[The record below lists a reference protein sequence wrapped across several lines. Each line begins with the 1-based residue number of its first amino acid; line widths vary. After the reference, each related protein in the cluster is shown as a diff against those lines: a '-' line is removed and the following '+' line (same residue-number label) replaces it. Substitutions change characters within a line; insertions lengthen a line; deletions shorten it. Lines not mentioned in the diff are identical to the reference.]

1 MKMNGRDFPEITE
14 SDRIHCGIT
23 LTKTQWLIRIRW
35 IYSFFILVFFI
46 VHSYLL
52 DKIYIDFFIFSL
64 ILLFSILGNV
74 IFMVT
79 MKKKGILI
87 PRNLKL
93 LPVLATI
100 QLGFD
105 FFILSLYVIF
115 SGGFESPV
123 LVLFIFFILVSAFV
137 VKPQK
142 ALFYTIASVSLIT
155 FIFFL
160 EEGLNVSSQKL
171 SDLVAFD
178 IFLIFSFLISSFLSR
193 NMMENEAILQGL
205 FRKTRELSITDG
217 LTQLYNQTFFF
228 ERLKQE
234 IQQSRRHKLQFSVII
249 LDVDYFKQYN
259 DSNGHIYGSRALKQ
273 IGSIMKSVFRQSD
286 VLARYGGDE
295 FVVLLPHTDSVGAFL
310 AADRLRDIVEHERF
324 EGESKMPEG
333 RITLSLGITSFPDF
347 GDSVEEILSDAD
359 KALYHAKKMGKNR
372 TILFSEDLEEKEA

>member
-1 MKMNGRDFPEITE
+1 MKMNGRDFPEISE
-14 SDRIHCGIT
+14 PDRIHFNII
-23 LTKTQWLIRIRW
+23 LAKAQWLIRIRW

-52 DKIYIDFFIFSL
+52 AKIYIDFFIF
-64 ILLFSILGNV
+64 FSILFISVLGNI
-74 IFMVT
+74 IFMAT
-79 MKKKGILI
+79 LKKKAILI

-93 LPVLATI
+93 LPVLASV

-105 FFILSLYVIF
+105 FLVLSLYVIF

-123 LVLFIFFILVSAFV
+123 LVLFIFYILVSAFV
-137 VKPQK
+137 AQFPK
-142 ALFYTIASVSLIT
+142 AIFYTIVSISLIT

-160 EEGLNVSSQKL
+160 DEGLTVSSQKL
-171 SDLVAFD
+171 AALVAFD
-178 IFLIFSFLISSFLSR
+178 IILIFSFWISSFLSR
-193 NMMENEAILQGL
+193 KMKENEAILQGL
-205 FRKTRELSITDG
+205 FKKTRELSITDG

-234 IQQSRRHKLQFSVII
+234 IQQSKRHKFQFSVII

-259 DSNGHIYGSRALKQ
+259 DTNGHIYGSRALKQ
-273 IGSIMKSVFRQSD
+273 IGVIMKRVFRSSD

-310 AADRLRDIVEHERF
+310 AADRLREIVERECF
-324 EGESKMPEG
+324 DGESKMSEG
-333 RITLSLGITSFPDF
+333 KITLSLGITSFPDF

-359 KALYHAKKMGKNR
+359 KALYHAKKTGKNR
-372 TILFSEDLEEKEA
+372 TVLFSEDIEENGA

>member
-1 MKMNGRDFPEITE
+1 MNGRDFPEISE
-14 SDRIHCGIT
+14 SDRIHFDIT

-35 IYSFFILVFFI
+35 IYSFFILIFFI
-46 VHSYLL
+46 VHSYLI
-52 DKIYIDFFIFSL
+52 DKFYIDFFIFSS
-64 ILLFSILGNV
+64 ILFFSILGNV
-74 IFMVT
+74 IFMVIL
-79 MKKKGILI
+79 KKKGILI
-87 PRNLKL
+87 PQNLKL
-93 LPVLATI
+93 LPVLASI

-137 VKPQK
+137 VKHPK

-160 EEGLNVSSQKL
+160 DEGLTVSSQKL
-171 SDLVAFD
+171 AALVAFD

-193 NMMENEAILQGL
+193 NMMENEAILQDL
-205 FRKTRELSITDG
+205 FKKTRELSITDG

-234 IQQSRRHKLQFSVII
+234 IQQSKRHKFQFSVII

-273 IGSIMKSVFRQSD
+273 IGSIMKRVFRLSD

-310 AADRLRDIVEHERF
+310 AADRLREIVEHERF
-324 EGESKMPEG
+324 EGESKMSEG
-333 RITLSLGITSFPDF
+333 KITLSLGITSFPDF

-359 KALYHAKKMGKNR
+359 KALYHAKQMGKNR
-372 TILFSEDLEEKEA
+372 TVLFSEDLEEKEA